1 MRRDSEK
8 PTAKKQQVVSELFR
22 ICSEKDDYVFD
33 NDLVKKVC
41 RDVGFGNPF
50 DATKVDDSASLPD
63 GVREADRFII
73 HLGKGEHAFVKG
85 LGIGYHKFEVI
96 PDGNKVDWKY
106 RKSVL
111 NEADTSESNILAL
124 AANQRIIH
132 DFLYEDIVAAPKVYY
147 PRRTQASFSFTIGDM
162 EYSATRIQM
171 EIDLTFEYLGTVT
184 ILEAK
189 NGFPEDFAVYQL
201 YNPFRYFCEMKDS
214 SELEIAGVDC
224 CYVLRDVIDDVSVVR
239 LYSYTF
245 SDYSDMG
252 TIGLKKSAEYRL
264 IRR

>member
-1 MRRDSEK
+1 MRSGREK
-8 PTAKKQQVVSELFR
+8 PTAKKQQVIGELFR
-22 ICSEKDDYVFD
+22 ICNERGDYVFD
-33 NDLVKKVC
+33 NNLVKKVC
-41 RDVGFGNPF
+41 QDISFGNPF
-50 DATKVDDSASLPD
+50 DATKVDNSALLPEE
-63 GVREADRFII
+63 VREADYFII

-85 LGIGYHKFEVI
+85 VSIGYHKFEEI
-96 PDGNKVDWKY
+96 SDDNRNDWKY

-124 AANQRIIH
+124 ATNQRIVH

-147 PRRTQASFSFTIGDM
+147 PRRTKTSFTFIVGGR
-162 EYSATRIQM
+162 EYSANRLQM

-201 YNPFRYFCEMKDS
+201 YNPFRYFYEMKDCGK
-214 SELEIAGVDC
+214 LDIGGIDC
-224 CYVLRDVIDDVSVVR
+224 CYVLRDVIDDVSIVR

-252 TIGLKKSAEYRL
+252 SIKLKKSAEYRL